1 MEDYGNDIE
10 QKMIDEEYS
19 SDLCGCLS
27 LLLYIAVA
35 IGILGAIY
43 IFT

>member
-1 MEDYGNDIE
+1 MEEKDDIEKRMMED
-10 QKMIDEEYS
+10 EYS
-19 SDLCGCLS
+19 SDLGGCLA